1 MSEGGGEGGRGD
13 DVWGLTRKEDHQ
25 FLIRGKYQASSLEEL
40 SPVARAEGR
49 APEAE
54 GKPCDIL

>member
-25 FLIRGKYQASSLEEL
+25 FLIRGKYQAS
-40 SPVARAEGR
+40 RKEGR